1 MAKYYYKGKKRSYKK
16 IFRLLSLL
24 IVIFGGLIFAYVFF
38 PFISWQ
44 IYFAPGFASQKI
56 NAPIPQASVIA
67 STSVT
72 SLISAAA
79 KNIGTDYTNAGN
91 WYPKT
96 NPEGSIVANYSI
108 SIPKLGIENA
118 RVTNANN
125 DLSKSL
131 IQYNSDSIPPFKG
144 NTVIFG
150 HSTLPQLFKSDDYKT
165 IFANAYKLEVGDIVT
180 ARIKNARYSYKIES
194 VTVVDPD
201 DSSILSQN
209 LSDSFIT
216 LVTCTPPGTVWK
228 RLVIKARL
236 EKT

>member
-1 MAKYYYKGKKRSYKK
+1 MAKYYYKGKRKNYKK
-16 IFRLLSLL
+16 KFRLLSLL
-24 IVIFGGLIFAYVFF
+24 IITAGGIIFLYIFF

-44 IYFAPGFASQKI
+44 IYFAPSFASQKI
-56 NAPIPQASVIA
+56 NFPIPQNSIIA

-72 SLISAAA
+72 SLISNAT
-79 KNIGTDYTNAGN
+79 KNIGTDYTNANN
-91 WYPKT
+91 WYPKPDT
-96 NPEGSIVANYSI
+96 QGSIVANYSI

-131 IQYNSDSIPPFKG
+131 IQYNSDTIPPFKG
-144 NTVIFG
+144 NTIIFG
-150 HSTLPQLFKSDDYKT
+150 HSTLPQLYSPDDYKT
-165 IFANAYKLEVGDIVT
+165 IFANAYKLTVGDIVT
-180 ARIKNARYSYKIES
+180 VRIKNTLHTYKIES

-209 LSDSFIT
+209 LSDSFLT